1 MRPSNKTLSQD
12 RNNVTRHV
20 RRAAISGLALAVL
33 PAALMQALAQAPDGD
48 AATLD
53 AIVVTANKRVENVQE
68 VPKQV
73 LVVSSEALGKS
84 GVTTISELGNI
95 IPSIGGMV
103 DPRSSTPPLR
113 GISSFGT
120 TVGVQSQT
128 GVVID
133 DVPQP
138 AYSSL
143 FKELADIQSVEVLAG
158 PQSTLS
164 GRNAS
169 AGLINVRTREPE
181 DYFSAQ
187 AFFER
192 TSDRQQRF
200 TAFMTGP
207 LSQTLAFSV
216 SAFANEWEGH
226 LRSPRENSGNRPLH
240 LGGWDTQ
247 GVRGKLRWQPS
258 ERLTTTLTAYTMES
272 TTLVNGTTSSF
283 AYISVD
289 PSARHRNTGTP
300 GNELTF
306 AQIYPDIKPGR
317 YNTWVGGSGH
327 GSVTTRDH
335 GGTLRVE
342 YELDNGMTLTSISA
356 LTKANMPRR
365 DLVLSFPELNA
376 ANAAYPWQFN
386 NYITETK
393 SQELRL
399 VSPGGQRF
407 DYVVGAIYSDEDTVF
422 PIQRLGFGP
431 VNWVRSFKL
440 QSAALFARGTVHVS
454 ERDDLTV
461 GVRYQDDKMG
471 YGWDFLAN
479 VPDATVP
486 DAVAKGDSSYDF
498 FSAEL
503 SWRHALSDGV
513 SVYAS
518 AARAESGRVYDMGHA
533 SRARS
538 TGLTPL
544 DSQEVT
550 NIELGLK
557 SQWLDRR
564 LTVNANIFQANYDN
578 YQIRTRETVIDPNVF
593 PELRLFTIGEVET
606 RGAELE
612 TRFRATENLNVN
624 LGAAWVDAKIKDFP
638 NSQCWIRQTRAQ
650 GCVPVPGGRPTD
662 TMQVNLAGNQ
672 MPHAPK
678 FKVAGTAN
686 YFIPLDSRP
695 FDLELTGTYRWQSK
709 TWFDY
714 RGNPNMYQNGYGIL
728 NLALSLRDR
737 DDRYA
742 LSLFV
747 NNVLDKN
754 FYINMDDDDRWT
766 SPAYFGSYA
775 RDSFRYAGVNLRVN
789 F

>member
-1 MRPSNKTLSQD
+1 MFTSNIASTTPARKMY
-12 RNNVTRHV
+12 
-20 RRAAISGLALAVL
+20 RRAAAGSLAFAILPLALA
-33 PAALMQALAQAPDGD
+33 QALAQAPDGG
-48 AATLD
+48 ATDLD

-73 LVVSSEALGKS
+73 LVVTSEALGKS

-95 IPSIGGMV
+95 VPSIGGAI

-133 DVPQP
+133 DVPQA

-169 AGLINVRTREPE
+169 AGLINVRTREPQ
-181 DYFSAQ
+181 DYFAAE
-187 AFFER
+187 AFFEQ

-200 TAFMTGP
+200 TAFMSGP
-207 LSQTLAFSV
+207 LSDTLAFSV
-216 SAFANEWEGH
+216 SAFSNEWDGH
-226 LRSPRENSGNRPLH
+226 LRSTKETSGDRPLH

-247 GVRGKLRWQPS
+247 GVRGKLRWQPN
-258 ERLTTTLTAYTMES
+258 ERLTATLTGYTMES
-272 TTLVNGTTSSF
+272 TSLLPAAISGQ
-283 AYISVD
+283 AYISID
-289 PSARHRNTGTP
+289 PAARHRSTGTP
-300 GNELTF
+300 GNALRF
-306 AQIYPDIKPGR
+306 DQIYPDLPVGR
-317 YNTWVGGSGH
+317 HNTWVGGEGH
-327 GSVTTRDH
+327 GSVTTKDR
-335 GGTLRVE
+335 GGTARIE
-342 YELDNGMTLTSISA
+342 YEFDNGMTLTSISA
-356 LTKANMPRR
+356 LSRANRPQR
-365 DLVLSFPELNA
+365 DLFLSFTGLNA
-376 ANAAYPWQFN
+376 ANPDYPWMTTD
-386 NYITETK
+386 YSTETK

-399 VSPGGQRF
+399 VSPGEQKF
-407 DYVVGAIYSDEDTVF
+407 DYVLGVIYSDEDTVF

-431 VNWVRSFKL
+431 VNWIRAFDM
-440 QSAALFARGTVHVS
+440 QSAALYARGTLHVT

-471 YGWDFLAN
+471 YQWDFLPN
-479 VPDATVP
+479 VATATVP
-486 DAVAKGDSSYDF
+486 DVTSRGSSSYDF
-498 FSAEL
+498 FAAEL
-503 SWRHALSDGV
+503 SWRHEITDGV
-513 SVYAS
+513 SAYAS
-518 AARAESGRVYDMGHA
+518 VARAESGQVYDMGF
-533 SRARS
+533 S
-538 TGLTPL
+538 TGARTVGLSPL

-550 NIELGLK
+550 NFELGLK

-564 LTVNANIFQANYDN
+564 LTVNANLFHATYDN
-578 YQIRTRETVIDPNVF
+578 YQIRTRETVTDPSIVPVF
-593 PELRLFTIGEVET
+593 RLFTIGEVET

-612 TRFRATENLNVN
+612 TRFRATENLDLN
-624 LGAAWVDAKIKDFP
+624 LGAAWVDATIKDFP
-638 NSQCWIRQTRAQ
+638 NAQCYLRQSAAE
-650 GCVPVPGGRPTD
+650 GCVIIPGTTATG
-662 TMQVNLAGNQ
+662 QLNLAGNR

-678 FKVAGTAN
+678 FKIAGAAN

-714 RGNPNMYQNGYGIL
+714 RGNPNLYQSGYGIL
-728 NLALSLRDR
+728 NLSVTLRDR
-737 DDRYA
+737 EDRYA

-754 FYINMDDDDRWT
+754 FYIDMGDDDYWS
-766 SPAYFGSYA
+766 SPAYFGTYA